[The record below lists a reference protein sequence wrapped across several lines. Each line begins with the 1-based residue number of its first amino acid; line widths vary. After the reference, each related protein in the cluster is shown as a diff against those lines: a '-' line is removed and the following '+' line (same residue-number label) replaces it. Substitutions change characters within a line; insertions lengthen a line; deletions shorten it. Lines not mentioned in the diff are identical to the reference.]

1 MILLKRDVT
10 DQHELPKLVFKAWH
24 QNANGSVSLEML
36 DGTFAYQTPNQYGVF
51 GFATT
56 PDGAYQYAKVNGQ
69 LVTFWTRPQDAA
81 YTYSWVELPN

>member
-10 DQHELPKLVFKAWH
+10 DPKETWVLLFKAWH
-24 QNANGSVSLEML
+24 PNANGTVSLEMP

-51 GFATT
+51 GFAAT

-69 LVTFWTRPQDAA
+69 LVAFWTRPQDQPMV
-81 YTYSWVELPN
+81 YSWVELPN